1 MFTKHELVT
10 IYEALTEL
18 GPSTQAQ
25 FKDGVK
31 LKVGDL
37 SDKVLRLINESES
50 TISEEQAEEI
60 LALDPINLRPSQYEI
75 EELGKARKILE
86 SRINKRKGVR

>member
-18 GPSTQAQ
+18 HPSTQAQ

-31 LKVGDL
+31 LKVADL
-37 SDKVLRLINESES
+37 SDKVLRLINEKE
-50 TISEEQAEEI
+50 
-60 LALDPINLRPSQYEI
+60 
-75 EELGKARKILE
+75 
-86 SRINKRKGVR
+86 

>member
-1 MFTKHELVT
+1 MFTKYELVT

-18 GPSTQAQ
+18 SPSTQAQ

-60 LALDPINLRPSQYEI
+60 LALDPVNLPPSQYEI
-75 EELGKARKILE
+75 KELGKARKILE
-86 SRINKRKGVR
+86 SRRLINEKE

>member
-10 IYEALTEL
+10 ICEALDEL
-18 GPSTQAQ
+18 HPGTRAQ
-25 FKDGVK
+25 FEGGIEVRISE
-31 LKVGDL
+31 LKC
-37 SDKVLRLINESES
+37 KVVRLINESES
-50 TISEEQAEEI
+50 TISEDQAMKI
-60 LALDPINLRPSQYEI
+60 LALDPVNLRPSQYEI